1 MIRTPIFWLSI
12 KRPLAFPSFWAWRDS
27 LFPSTWPPVSTSL
40 WRVTVEVWLIRI
52 VEKCELSWTPS
63 TNRKLTMQLK
73 ICLGNRTDKKCWHII
88 RLTDCLNNCFVP
100 NYIKVPSQM
109 CVCVCDVCAQLPV
122 PPVPQD
128 EARLGEFRSK
138 KTGGF
143 AFYWGLEL
151 NSQSNFQIHN

>member
-109 CVCVCDVCAQLPV
+109 CVCVWCVCPASCATCAAGWGSPRGVSLQENGWIRFL
-122 PPVPQD
+122 
-128 EARLGEFRSK
+128 LG
-138 KTGGF
+138 
-143 AFYWGLEL
+143 GL
-151 NSQSNFQIHN
+151 N